1 MGDMI
6 YLIGG
11 YLVFGGV
18 TLIYVFSLVNRQK
31 ALRQEIESLQAMQQ
45 EDAARSQS

>member
-11 YLVFGGV
+11 YLVFAGV
-18 TLIYVFSLVNRQK
+18 TLVYVYSLVSRQK
-31 ALRQEIESLQAMQQ
+31 ALHQEIESLQAMQQ
-45 EDAARSQS
+45 DDAARS